1 MMEAWLIALLIGTGI
16 VSGFINTLAGGGSML
31 TLPVL
36 MITGMPADVANGTNR
51 LAVLAQS
58 ATGAFEFDRAGRLD
72 RAAWLS
78 VLGPTVLGAGI
89 GLSLIHI

>member
-1 MMEAWLIALLIGTGI
+1 MEAWLIALLIGTGV

-58 ATGAFEFDRAGRLD
+58 ATGAVEFNRVGLIEGLGLAS
-72 RAAWLS
+72 S
-78 VLGPTVLGAGI
+78 VLPYWEPP
-89 GLSLIHI
+89 

>member
-1 MMEAWLIALLIGTGI
+1 MIEFGLDLGLGLLLLATGV

-36 MITGMPADVANGTNR
+36 MISGMPADIANGTNR

-58 ATGAFEFDRAGRLD
+58 ATGAFEFNRVGRLD
-72 RAAWLS
+72 RSTARH
-78 VLGPTVLGAGI
+78 VVP
-89 GLSLIHI
+89 SLQGR

>member
-1 MMEAWLIALLIGTGI
+1 MEAWLIALLIGTGV

-51 LAVLAQS
+51 LACSHNQPLVPSSLTGQGGLIEGLGLAS
-58 ATGAFEFDRAGRLD
+58 
-72 RAAWLS
+72 S
-78 VLGPTVLGAGI
+78 VLPCWEPP
-89 GLSLIHI
+89 